1 MYIFLYD
8 KVANWQCFEQHE
20 EFTVK
25 TEFVEE
31 CVKSLVAEG
40 TVNLFSKLESHWGFL
55 S

>member
-1 MYIFLYD
+1 M
-8 KVANWQCFEQHE
+8 
-20 EFTVK
+20 K

-31 CVKSLVAEG
+31 YVKSPVAEG